1 MSLLPLP
8 FHCLPLLFLTFL
20 LPLHTPPAE
29 SCLVS
34 QSLWEA
40 DGQEEQSSQG

>member
-8 FHCLPLLFLTFL
+8 FRCHLLFLTFL
-20 LPLHTPPAE
+20 PPSHTPPAE

-34 QSLWEA
+34 RGLWEA
-40 DGQEEQSSQG
+40 GGQEEQSSQG